1 MRLQS
6 TDRNTVFLNSLAVLG
21 SKLAEVADDVN
32 KVVSQVNQ
40 DDVTVTQDGNTIT
53 VSGRVNE
60 LNSFASTDPNQGTA
74 KWIGLV
80 IDTGE
85 SDITKVTY
93 NGSALTQADVE
104 DAASVGQGAG
114 KFILWIKAE
123 VVAETPKT
131 FTLGTQGKEDTTITV
146 IVEDTSI

>member
-1 MRLQS
+1 M
-6 TDRNTVFLNSLAVLG
+6 
-21 SKLAEVADDVN
+21 
-32 KVVSQVNQ
+32 SQANQ

-74 KWIGLV
+74 KW
-80 IDTGE
+80 TGE